1 MPDGAQTQTGRGF
14 GGLTPIDEFFDRC
27 LSQRNG
33 RPLGRRARQKYIRK
47 YGIKIIW
54 LGRSGFVDE
63 QFEADRLREIAQ
75 RDMLPRGPGRPR
87 KQKTAG

>member
-1 MPDGAQTQTGRGF
+1 MPDGTETPTSRGF
-14 GGLTPIDEFFDRC
+14 GGLTPLDQFFDRC
-27 LSQRNG
+27 LLQRNG
-33 RPLGRRARQKYIRK
+33 KPLGRRARQKYIRK
-47 YGIKIIW
+47 YGIKVIW

-87 KQKTAG
+87 KGAAP